1 MILITCEPLD
11 HEAITSTV
19 RSDSNGGVVTFMGTT
34 RKETNG
40 RRVLYLEYESYDKM
54 AEKMLRFIADEIRE
68 RWGIT
73 DLSIAHRLGRLEIGE
88 TSLVIAVGAPHR
100 DEAFAACQHAVDR
113 IKEEVPIW
121 KKEVFDDGEIWVG
134 IKDDQAFKSG

>member
-1 MILITCEPLD
+1 LILITCEPLD
-11 HEAITSTV
+11 HEAIISTV
-19 RSDSNGGVVTFMGTT
+19 RRDSNGGVVTFMGTT

-54 AEKMLRFIADEIRE
+54 AEKMLGFIADEIRE

-73 DLSIAHRLGRLEIGE
+73 DLSIAHRFGRLEVGE

-100 DEAFAACQHAVDR
+100 DEAFAACRYAVER
-113 IKEEVPIW
+113 IKENVPIW
-121 KKEVFDDGEIWVG
+121 KKEVFDDGEVWVG
-134 IKDDQAFKSG
+134 IKDQQA